1 MANDWAALQNLQ
13 SLLAKLLLD
22 LTSLLRVAL
31 DGDNCRVHL
40 GGDEPVRN

>member
-13 SLLAKLLLD
+13 SLLSKLLLD

-31 DGDNCRVHL
+31 DSDNCRVHL